1 MIPPK
6 ITIYFTPDVK
16 QPGRIPISDINF
28 TASDNLKRGR
38 YQLDLTVPCIVNAMC
53 TSHKSSIESTGSIT
67 FKSTCFG
74 EQSEYVFKDCDYFEI
89 WNTAD
94 VDNPWCYFRG
104 RVKQTSK
111 GWTGNKRTFTLKLSN
126 AGGWLLGDN
135 AIYYL
140 GQLIIT
146 QQNVTTNFFNPIK
159 VKYGWADTAG
169 KETAKGAALDLLK
182 VKTPSQLLETLINK
196 IANERVKLL
205 KTDFYDDQDSIKPVD
220 YATGPEVEKNGVFVI
235 DKLAEME
242 GSILNILKQFE
253 GRPFA
258 EIFMVENK
266 EKTKVI
272 WRNSRWFDSD
282 DVLCMGDNSGKSE
295 NIVSLY
301 TDPNVNFTNTTISS
315 AFSAQNDYQS
325 EKQFSGFIQEDTNK
339 TSDDVVNAFYIYP
352 VGFGTKSNIPTTVI
366 TQTSYDED
374 KARQILDLDSVIR
387 YGYKPISVT
396 LPFIPDFGDQISFN
410 ENDPGTRK
418 QIEQANKR
426 AQGAFMLEYTGY
438 LSKMFTNI
446 QNSGNGQTIFQNN
459 LECTVADDYRIFRT
473 EQESPSFV
481 NLHQITWHFSAS
493 NPKTIFQWDRGF
505 ERPLSSD
512 RLANTR

>member
-6 ITIYFTPDVK
+6 ITIYFTPDVG
-16 QPGRIPISDINF
+16 QPGRILISDINF
-28 TASDNLKRGR
+28 TTSEDLKRGR
-38 YQLDLTVPCIVNAMC
+38 YQLDLSVPCLVSAMC
-53 TSHKSSIESTGSIT
+53 TSHRSSIESTGSIT

-74 EQSEYVFKDCDYFEI
+74 EESEYVFKNSDYFEI

-94 VDNPWCYFRG
+94 ADNPWCYFRG
-104 RVKQTSK
+104 VVKQTKQS
-111 GWTGNKRTFTLKLSN
+111 WTGDKRTFTLILSN

-146 QQNVTTNFFNPIK
+146 QQHVTSNFFNPIK
-159 VKYGWADTAG
+159 VKYGWANAAG
-169 KETAKGAALDLLK
+169 KETAKGAALNLLK
-182 VKTPSQLLETLINK
+182 VKTPSQLLETLVNK
-196 IANERVKLL
+196 IANERVNLL
-205 KTDFYDDQDSIKPVD
+205 KSDFYDEQDSIKTVD
-220 YATGPEVEKNGVFVI
+220 YKTGSEVEKNGVFVI
-235 DKLAEME
+235 DKMSEME

-258 EIFMVENK
+258 EIFMIENK
-266 EKTKVI
+266 EKTKII

-282 DVLCMGDNSGKSE
+282 DALCMGDNSGKSE

-301 TDPNVNFTNTTISS
+301 TDPNVNYTNTTIQSDFSS
-315 AFSAQNDYQS
+315 QNGYES
-325 EKQFSGFIQEDTNK
+325 EKQFSGFITEDKNK
-339 TSDDVVNAFYIYP
+339 TSDDVVNAFYVYP
-352 VGFGTKSNIPTTVI
+352 VGFDTKRNIPTTVI

-374 KARQILDLDSVIR
+374 KARQILDLDSIIR

-396 LPFIPDFGDQISFN
+396 LPFIPDFGDQESFN
-410 ENDPGTRK
+410 ANDPETRK
-418 QIEQANKR
+418 KIEDANKR

-438 LSKMFTNI
+438 LAKMFTNI
-446 QNSGNGQTIFQNN
+446 QNSGNGQTTFQNN

-473 EQESPSFV
+473 KQQSPSFV
-481 NLHQITWHFSAS
+481 NVHQITWYFNAR
-493 NPKTIFQWDRGF
+493 NPKTVFQWDRGF